1 MDTVTDLKLTIE
13 KAGRVV
19 LFGASRLGEI
29 FLSEFKG
36 RANIVGFIDND
47 PRKAGTKSSGI
58 PVFGFDDIKDLN
70 PDFIVVTSQYY
81 EQILNQLADFN
92 IPFCHCYDVIVK
104 ASGWRWAK
112 LHFFFLKG
120 IYRLAKWLY
129 KQVGPKPDGFLHI
142 MPKGGFA
149 ESFNALIA
157 ASNTNVEHRFI
168 LRTVSNKHESDS
180 PSVNGISEVA
190 CENDNWYPAQLSG
203 ILTFA
208 RAVAQSKHVMVHG
221 YFNVALFPFI
231 LDPELNR
238 KACWV
243 AWGRDIHTV
252 PARGG
257 FIEAKVKISKGE
269 FPYLVTF
276 MEYDYI
282 HAQQRYQNKARNFV
296 GFYPNPLDPQYL
308 TDTHVHNATLKVMV
322 GHSAVGE
329 MHHMEVLGALAHNNA
344 QYNIVAPLSYG
355 NNNYAEKIAREGA
368 SLFKNF
374 TAITAFMAQD
384 EYAPWLSTINVAVM
398 HTHTQ
403 IALSTMYALL
413 YTGATLYIN
422 KQNTSLWAHLTER
435 YGLVVMDSNL
445 LLQGARIQLLTDEQ
459 RHLNRKQAQK
469 FFDHSWIAKQWK
481 NIFAEIVR

>member
-1 MDTVTDLKLTIE
+1 MDTVTDLQQKIE

-19 LFGASRLGEI
+19 LFGASGLGEI

-36 RANIVGFIDND
+36 SANIVAFIDND
-47 PRKAGTKSSGI
+47 PRKAGTEFSGI
-58 PVFGFDDIKDLN
+58 PVFGFDDLKDLT

-81 EQILNQLADFN
+81 EQILNQLADSN

-104 ASGWRWAK
+104 PSGWRGAK

-129 KQVGPKPDGFLHI
+129 KQVEPKPGGFLHI

-157 ASNTNVEHRFI
+157 ASNTNAEHRFI
-168 LRTVSNKHESDS
+168 LRTVSDNKHETDS
-180 PSVNGISEVA
+180 PAASEVS
-190 CENDNWYPAQLSG
+190 CEKDNWYPAQLSG
-203 ILTFA
+203 ILTLA
-208 RAVAQSKHVMVHG
+208 KAVAQSKHVMVHG

-257 FIEAKVKISKGE
+257 FIEEKVKISKGE

-282 HAQQRYQNKARNFV
+282 HAQQRYQSKARNFV
-296 GFYPNPLDPQYL
+296 GFYPNPLDPQDL
-308 TDTHVHNATLKVMV
+308 TDAHVHNATLKVMV
-322 GHSAVGE
+322 GHSAVAE
-329 MHHMEVLGALAHNNA
+329 MHHMQVLRALAPNNA

-355 NNNYAEKIAREGA
+355 NNHYAEKIAREGA

-374 TAITAFMAQD
+374 TAITDFMAPD

-422 KQNTSLWAHLTER
+422 KQNNSLWAHLTER

-459 RHLNRKQAQK
+459 RLFNRKQAQR
-469 FFDHSWIAKQWK
+469 FFEQSWIAAQWK
-481 NIFAEIVR
+481 DIFAEIDG